1 MMYQDR
7 KADYALAG
15 RDDEDFPETLDAWT
29 LNDFDDVLNGIE
41 RSIAR
46 LRWSDEPY
54 PSSR

>member
-1 MMYQDR
+1 MYQDR